1 MAMTVRKST
10 FDEGISVVETEG
22 RLDAAAASQVK
33 ADLMSLLAGGK
44 SKTVVDLG
52 GVSYISSSGV

>member
-1 MAMTVRKST
+1 MIVQGST
-10 FDEGISVVETEG
+10 FDKRTCVVETEG
-22 RLDAAAASQVK
+22 RLNAAAASQVK